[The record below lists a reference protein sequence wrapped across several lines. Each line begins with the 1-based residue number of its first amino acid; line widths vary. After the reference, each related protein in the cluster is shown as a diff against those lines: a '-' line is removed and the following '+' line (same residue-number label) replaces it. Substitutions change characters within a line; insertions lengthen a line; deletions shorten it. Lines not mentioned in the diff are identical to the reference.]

1 MTLGFGSGSGPIGRR
16 VRIQIWTRNPIG
28 SGFGLKAGPD
38 VNLCSACVKV
48 HATQKSRGNKGKMLR
63 TKGGGVLLLN
73 NFNATLQRGGNK
85 PKCFF

>member
-1 MTLGFGSGSGPIGRR
+1 MR
-16 VRIQIWTRNPIG
+16 VLNC
-28 SGFGLKAGPD
+28 
-38 VNLCSACVKV
+38 NSACVKV

-85 PKCFF
+85 PKCFSKLACRPALDQNSVFCVGM